1 METYRLKNIAIVILL
16 LLNGGLLLLLGYQY
30 LQAKRTES
38 ETSRQLQALCEAHQL
53 TLNSRVDLSQTP
65 LSPLTLSRSNETE
78 QAIASWLLGSEAASS
93 SRGGGIYSYDV
104 EGGSIQFR
112 SGGSFDGSH
121 LSLRVDDITDFSQRF
136 CKQFGYQ
143 DVQVQVRNLT
153 GSVTAMEQVAGVPV
167 YGCNVTMYFE
177 DGLLTSVTGAH
188 VGLEGAVVEAGRAMT
203 CVTALV
209 RFLDYRGTEGIV
221 CSSVSDVQCVY
232 TLQSTTSTLRL
243 LPVWRIDTDTYT
255 YFVDCSSGEITRA

>member
-1 METYRLKNIAIVILL
+1 M
-16 LLNGGLLLLLGYQY
+16 LLNGGLLLLLGAQR
-30 LQAKRTES
+30 LQTKRTES
-38 ETSRQLQALCEAHQL
+38 DTARQLQALCEARQL
-53 TLNSRVDLSQTP
+53 TLTSRVDLSQAP
-65 LSPLTLSRSNETE
+65 LSPLTLSRSSETE
-78 QAIASWLLGSEAASS
+78 QAIASWLLGGEAASS
-93 SRGGGIYSYDV
+93 SQGGGIYSYDA

-143 DVQVQVRNLT
+143 GVQVQVRNLT

-167 YGCNVTMYFE
+167 YGCGVTMYFE

-188 VGLEGAVVEAGRAMT
+188 VELDGAVVEAGQAMT

-209 RFLDYRGTEGIV
+209 RFLDYRSTKGIV

-232 TLQSTTSTLRL
+232 MLQSTTSTVRL

-255 YFVDCSSGEITRA
+255 YFVDCASGEITGI